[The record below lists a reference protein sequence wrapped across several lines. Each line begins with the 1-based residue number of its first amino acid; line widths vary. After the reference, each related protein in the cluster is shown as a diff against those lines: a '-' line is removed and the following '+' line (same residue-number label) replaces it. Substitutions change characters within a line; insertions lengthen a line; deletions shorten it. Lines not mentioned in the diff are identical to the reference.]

1 MKKRNKYIPSDKER
15 RKYVS
20 SMRNRI
26 FAGLIAA
33 VTAASPVITTA
44 AELGGYP
51 ISSET
56 DGSTESLDVNTGRET
71 AAETVTDD
79 SGAVSVTAEVG
90 DTNNIGNAE
99 NMTESA
105 ESTDNVV
112 AKAEESEKSG
122 EKTETKFLFINLAKA
137 KGGTVI
143 LNEGELD
150 DAGKSTEKRVKLV
163 TQTGADEL
171 GNETT
176 RTLINV
182 YDKDDVLIDS
192 EDAADNANIY
202 VCEVKTDEVVTVKV
216 VADDGY
222 VVSKYDLRDRLVD
235 GTAVDVGFYKK
246 DSVDVDLNVNE
257 ADNAG
262 SEGKKK
268 FSYPVFMKDNMS
280 LTIEVEKAE
289 VKNEADGNEVSAGN
303 NGSAKAA
310 GNVDKVENDSAATN
324 DVADADLTVDNNK
337 NSDAEDGS
345 DTGSAADEVKDSEL
359 SISTDDKTVSSSD
372 ELIINDSAESEESI
386 DKDATLI
393 EDADT
398 SDGMESVE
406 DVSNEN
412 NMDDDNLSNIEK
424 NNETTETVEDV
435 TSDEE
440 YIPEQNINNL
450 NADDFLSKRIILM
463 TDNDDIIVDKESH
476 ILGEYN
482 NIYLLYYDTVT
493 ETMNAYQYY
502 KDMAV
507 AVEPD
512 KVINTAAEEDILND
526 SDIDITSFE
535 VSDSINPLTTLDSET
550 SQFEPETLQN
560 DKIIALIDTGVN
572 ESANVIDRVSLIDDD
587 LAGTNDHGNKMVES
601 IVSQDNNAKI
611 LSIRAMGN
619 DGKGTVSSIVA
630 AMEYA
635 INQHADIIN
644 LSLYAKTDIV
654 NSVLAAEIEKADE
667 EGIMVVGAA
676 GNDGAD
682 VENYMPGSVWQAI
695 IIGACNEEGR
705 RYPFSNYGDNVAYYV
720 NAESTSEAA
729 AKFSGYLYSHSYID
743 IEADN
748 TLIFDK
754 YDVEKRSV
762 VNQIGVK
769 SENTLKMY
777 YLFHDG
783 TKEDNDTMHIISS
796 MIGYKDYEILDDGT
810 ISCKINPDPSI
821 YDYNEEGMGK
831 MNEIDVDI
839 NRGGHGTG
847 DNKQIAITEECV
859 YDEESGYLTIPAK
872 YTGQDI
878 TVTVWQSNKTAF
890 YKKMVPDEFK
900 PEEDRTGE
908 MTIATYAQDWPGGL
922 DSWWEPMG
930 CNIITLPSMENCKV
944 GDAYEIACLQD
955 KDHESSWY
963 IGKGSDADQKDWSF
977 VPGAEEYKEIGHA
990 FGQIFHIDDCE
1001 NKNFVNAGTLDT
1013 DGKLRWLFGAC
1024 ISQVNNNFPG
1034 KPHSISPSYIECI
1047 ELNAA
1052 KTEGKFYLHVA
1063 CAGEGGKQAQ
1073 TMACT
1078 FKATVEGTSITFSKT
1093 LGLSKNFSNS
1103 TSRVRLKGV
1112 GNEPLFTIYSNYAC
1126 TRVVKKIFVDKPGTS
1141 TKIVIKDLDPGT
1153 YYMKETGRCYGTK
1166 QNKRIYKF
1174 KLQQGKNTTKLS
1186 ILKEGKNEAESATST
1201 IKNVPF
1207 IFVGKLFAKYK
1218 SGTVDPIEGAIF
1230 KVEYSAEEDNT
1241 STDADEFA
1249 SNKWHRTWYFK
1260 SGTDGNV
1267 VYDAD
1272 HYLASWNGNNSDKMF
1287 TWPRSDGSTTYC
1299 IPLGELRVQEV
1310 YAPAGCI
1317 MDSTRKTFKL
1327 VAPKDDNGE
1336 FTIQRMVI
1344 DYSGWSQAGVIYN
1357 TTPTPTLSPTPT
1369 PAPCQVYV
1377 TKHSTATA
1385 AVLAENEY
1393 SVGGAVFGIY
1403 SDAGCSQEIGRVT
1416 TGDNSVSNP
1425 LQLPCTS
1432 AGNYTYY
1439 VKELAAPAGHNLNTE
1454 EKSVN
1459 VSLPT
1464 DNGKWF
1470 NVDFW
1475 DAAKFSHIQIKKVA
1489 ADGAS
1494 WNDNLKGTE
1503 FSLYLGDTWLETIS
1517 IQNSDFHAFQYGCL
1531 LGKTYTVKETKVMP
1545 GKIKSPDFNVTIDN
1559 EANYQPTYWY
1569 TVTNKDVPKVKVTKN
1584 VSEGNDNELLQLK
1597 YYSRANAVF
1606 EVYADAAL
1614 QNLVGTLSTDEN
1626 GETGEL
1632 PLPCQTDGTYTYYVK
1647 ETKAPDGHKIT
1658 DTVNPVTVTLPQDAG
1673 TTKSVEFTDE
1683 PEKDE
1688 LTAMVKKASGKGN
1701 LIGNVVFKVCLYDG
1715 KYNTASECPANML
1728 KKTWYLKSGN
1738 NGTVNF
1744 SDKNLADAADNT
1756 YRSDTF
1762 YKGPDE
1768 NGDGKPDIIIPSSKG
1783 CTITYQEVETPSEY
1797 VLDDTVNIWKTKG
1810 QSVNVEAKIYYN
1822 DITPCKISINK
1833 FKEDGRTPLRGV
1845 KFKLSFIK
1853 ESEPYTNLA
1862 NPSYKPLLKVGE
1874 STEGTTDA
1882 NGNITWSNLD
1892 QGEYQIT
1899 EIQTVSGM
1907 TLLKDPIKITLPI
1920 TMTDK
1925 QAKDMSAATDL
1936 GKFDNYTNKWYFYEA
1951 TFDVTNSVSFKMPT
1965 TGADGVWKFIFF
1977 GFGTMAVLATG
1988 LIVYDSKNKRTR
2000 KRKRK

>member
-1 MKKRNKYIPSDKER
+1 MRNKKVYNPSDKGK

-26 FAGLIAA
+26 LAGLIAA
-33 VTAASPVITTA
+33 VTAASPVMTSA
-44 AELGGYP
+44 AELGGYD
-51 ISSET
+51 IASET
-56 DGSTESLDVNTGRET
+56 DGSIESLDVNTGGET
-71 AAETVTDD
+71 AAETVADD
-79 SGAVSVTAEVG
+79 SGTVSVTTEVG
-90 DTNNIGNAE
+90 NNE
-99 NMTESA
+99 NTAESA
-105 ESTDNVV
+105 ESVNDVIT
-112 AKAEESEKSG
+112 KAEESESTG

-150 DAGKSTEKRVKLV
+150 DAGKSAEKKVKLV
-163 TQTGADEL
+163 TQTDTDEL

-222 VVSKYDLRDRLVD
+222 VISKYDLRDRLVD

-289 VKNEADGNEVSAGN
+289 VKNEADGNEVSDGN
-303 NGSAKAA
+303 NGSVKAA

-393 EDADT
+393 EDAYT

-682 VENYMPGSVWQAI
+682 VSNYMPGSVWQAI

-705 RYPFSNYGDNVAYYV
+705 RYPFSNYGENVAYYV
-720 NAESTSEAA
+720 NADSTSEAA
-729 AKFSGYLYSHSYID
+729 AKFSGYLYSHSYIS
-743 IEADN
+743 ISPDN
-748 TLIFDK
+748 VLIFDT
-754 YDVEKRSV
+754 DEVEKKAVS
-762 VNQIGVK
+762 NQIGMK
-769 SENTLKMY
+769 SDKTLKMY

-783 TKEDNDTMHIISS
+783 TKEDEDTMHVISS

-922 DSWWEPMG
+922 NSWWEPMG

-944 GDAYEIACLQD
+944 GDVYEIACLQD

-990 FGQIFHIDDCE
+990 FGQIFHIDDCK

-1063 CAGEGGKQAQ
+1063 CAGEGGQQAQ

-1153 YYMKETGRCYGTK
+1153 YYMKETGRCYGTM

-1327 VAPKDDNGE
+1327 TAPKDANGE

-1357 TTPTPTLSPTPT
+1357 TTPTPT

-1377 TKHSTATA
+1377 TKHSNATA

-1393 SVGGAVFGIY
+1393 SVGGAAFGIY
-1403 SDAGCSQEIGRVT
+1403 SDAGCSQEIGKVT
-1416 TGDNSVSNP
+1416 TGDNGVSNP

-1439 VKELAAPAGHNLNTE
+1439 VKELTAPAGHDLNTE
-1454 EKSVN
+1454 VKLVN

-1569 TVTNKDVPKVKVTKN
+1569 TVTNKDAPKVQITKKSNAPQDILDLSAYTVSGAEFGVYEDQACTKKVPN
-1584 VSEGNDNELLQLK
+1584 
-1597 YYSRANAVF
+1597 
-1606 EVYADAAL
+1606 
-1614 QNLVGTLSTDEN
+1614 GTLTTKEN
-1626 GETGEL
+1626 GVTDTL
-1632 PLPCQTDGTYTYYVK
+1632 TLPCNTDGTYTYWVK
-1647 ETKAPDGHKIT
+1647 ETKAPDGHEISDNT
-1658 DTVNPVTVTLPQDAG
+1658 AHPVTVTLPNDAG
-1673 TTKSVEFTDE
+1673 TVKPVEFTD
-1683 PEKDE
+1683 
-1688 LTAMVKKASGKGN
+1688 KAQSTTMSAFAHKLDNKGKP
-1701 LIGNVVFKVCLYDG
+1701 IQDVVFEAKLYDG
-1715 KYNTASECPANML
+1715 IYKTVNECLQQTP
-1728 KKTWYLKSGN
+1728 KKTWYLTSDEKGN
-1738 NGTVNF
+1738 VLIDRDHIATDYEKT
-1744 SDKNLADAADNT
+1744 SDSL
-1756 YRSDTF
+1756 
-1762 YKGPDE
+1762 YKI
-1768 NGDGKPDIIIPSSKG
+1768 DGEVSIPIG
-1783 CTITYQEVETPSEY
+1783 CTVTMQEVKAPSIY
-1797 VLDDTVNIWKTKG
+1797 VMDDTIQIWETESNKE
-1810 QSVNVEAKIYYN
+1810 VELKRHYN
-1822 DITPCKISINK
+1822 DIKPSSIHIK
-1833 FKEDGRTPLRGV
+1833 KYDETGVTPLANVEIELR
-1845 KFKLSFIK
+1845 FDK
-1853 ESEPYTNLA
+1853 ESETA
-1862 NPSYKPLLKVGE
+1862 NADASVPKSYIPLLTVGN
-1874 STEGTTDA
+1874 SVTGKTDA
-1882 NGNITWSNLD
+1882 NGEIVWGNLD
-1892 QGEYQIT
+1892 QGEYTIT
-1899 EIQTVSGM
+1899 EVKTVEGHS
-1907 TLLKDPIKITLPI
+1907 LLKDPIHVTLPI
-1920 TMTDK
+1920 VMTEEEVNASGADK
-1925 QAKDMSAATDL
+1925 TKGTYDD
-1936 GKFDNYTNKWYFYEA
+1936 GYTNKWYFFDAKYEI
-1951 TFDVTNSVSFKMPT
+1951 TNSAVFKMPT
-1965 TGADGVWKFIFF
+1965 TGADGVWKYIFL
-1977 GFGTMAVLATG
+1977 GFGTMAVLVTG
-1988 LIVYDSKNKRTR
+1988 VIIYDTKNKK
-2000 KRKRK
+2000 KRKRHTKR